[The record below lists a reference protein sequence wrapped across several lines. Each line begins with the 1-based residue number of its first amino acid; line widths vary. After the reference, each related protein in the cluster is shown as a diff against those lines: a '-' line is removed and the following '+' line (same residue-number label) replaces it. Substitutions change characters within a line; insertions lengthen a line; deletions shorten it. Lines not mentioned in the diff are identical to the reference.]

1 MARMYSRRK
10 GKSGSRKPVEKKVQ
24 VWVRYKPKEAE
35 MLITKLAKDGKTASE
50 IGLILRDT
58 YGIPSTKT
66 LLGKS
71 ITALLKEKEL
81 LSEIPEDILAL
92 IKKSIKLEK
101 HMEENK
107 QDMTG
112 KRGILLA
119 TSKIMRLV
127 KYYKGTGRLPKD
139 WKFDKSKVRL
149 MIE

>member
-10 GKSGSRKPVEKKVQ
+10 GKSGSKKPVEKKVQ
-24 VWVRYKPKEAE
+24 AWVRYKPKEAE
-35 MLITKLAKDGKTASE
+35 MLITKLAKDGKTASH

-58 YGIPSTKT
+58 YGIPSARA
-66 LLGKS
+66 LLRKS
-71 ITALLKEKEL
+71 ITQLLKEKEL

-92 IKKSIKLEK
+92 IKKSISLEK

-107 QDMTG
+107 QDMTA
-112 KRGILLA
+112 KRGILLT

-127 KYYKGTGRLPKD
+127 KYYKNAGRLPKD